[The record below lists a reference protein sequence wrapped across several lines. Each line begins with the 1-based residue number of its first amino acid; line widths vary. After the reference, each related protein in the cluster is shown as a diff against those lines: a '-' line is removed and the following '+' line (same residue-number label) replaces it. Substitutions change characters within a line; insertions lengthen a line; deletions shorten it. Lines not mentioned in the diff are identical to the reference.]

1 MQNVLLVLISLIAYA
16 GGLYIIW
23 RMTPRLL
30 SHSFDEFS
38 FVGFAVLAIVGA
50 LLTFGAV
57 VLTFALFNGAFPVR
71 VLNFLFLVG
80 IFFVTLRTALFCIR
94 PRSGTFA
101 ASRAITGIFSFFL
114 ASAALFYIVQIFV
127 SR

>member
-1 MQNVLLVLISLIAYA
+1 MQNVLWVLVSLIAYA

-30 SHSFDEFS
+30 SHSFDEIS
-38 FVGFAVLAIVGA
+38 FVGFAALDIVGA

-57 VLTFALFNGAFPVR
+57 VVTFAMFNGALAVR

-94 PRSGTFA
+94 PRSGTFVG
-101 ASRAITGIFSFFL
+101 SRAVTGVFSFFL
-114 ASAALFYIVQIFV
+114 AAASIFYIVQLFI

>member
-1 MQNVLLVLISLIAYA
+1 MQDVLLVLVSLIAYA
-16 GGLYIIW
+16 GGVYIIW

-30 SHSFDEFS
+30 FRSFDEFS
-38 FVGFAVLAIVGA
+38 FVGFAALAIVGA

-94 PRSGTFA
+94 PRNGAFA
-101 ASRAITGIFSFFL
+101 ASRVITGIFSFFL
-114 ASAALFYIVQIFV
+114 AAASLFYIVQIFV